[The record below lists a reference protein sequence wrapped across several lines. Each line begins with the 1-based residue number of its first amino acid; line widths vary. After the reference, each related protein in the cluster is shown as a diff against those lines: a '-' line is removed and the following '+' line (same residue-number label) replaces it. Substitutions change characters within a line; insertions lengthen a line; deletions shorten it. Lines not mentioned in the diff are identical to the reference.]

1 MRFAGAAVVL
11 WLALRLPLGLA
22 VRPAFE
28 LARIAGAFT
37 SDGSLAT
44 KEVLTIEGVWVC
56 LSILNTLIA

>member
-1 MRFAGAAVVL
+1 MRFAGAAGVL
-11 WLALRLPLGLA
+11 RLALRLPLGLTL
-22 VRPAFE
+22 RPAFE

-44 KEVLTIEGVWVC
+44 KEVFIIEGAWVC